1 MAVVS
6 LVPASSASPIRP
18 AAFLQRHYV
27 FLRQARDAS
36 HQAFFFLGLLEVPF
50 SRKAKDAV
58 ADYRPFALYQVR
70 ALVRAVH
77 LPDDYDQMEDEL
89 QADTLQVTE
98 ARRRELER
106 AIKLFHR
113 WRAVFDQLQDLRYV
127 ELDRLRRDLTAFLED
142 SREEALLKRLETH
155 WLPDLLTYLRKNL
168 ALLWASVL
176 VLVAVLK
183 VDAVN
188 SLLLNEGRTLLFPL
202 ALLALPLAASRFV
215 PGFLRS
221 KLGAAP
227 VWDLGG
233 PALRSFRRQALEPG
247 RLIHRWPAGDQGL
260 WREIFK
266 GQMIQ
271 LLAYAV
277 WWLFA
282 FTCLYGLNWLGR
294 CSGSTVT
301 AFLVLSHFYVLLIL
315 ARALDVWEYLD
326 PRPVRL
332 LLLLGSL
339 VLLLALFAGIGREV
353 VAISLLGVAFT
364 WPFVSRRHRGSL
376 RLVVVLC
383 LLGAAGATYRGK
395 LTVDKEVWREEGASP
410 SWKRLG
416 RQDWPFPAPPGSRA
430 PVVLLAASGGGS
442 RAAVYTG
449 LALHKLQA
457 EKPWISEQLQAIS
470 SVSGGSLATAA
481 YIARLY
487 ETPVATHPKV
497 RRSLRDYRLAE
508 LQTALR
514 RDFLLPTLFGAL
526 VPGQTRGAA
535 IEEEW
540 RSGPIELHQHRLGD
554 LSRRWLWWKNDGA
567 PVPPFPLPLFN
578 SSTLDGHNVVI
589 SPLAKELYTRPGL
602 DDEASDPRRNAYCE
616 VAGDEDVP
624 TWVYYRDGVYGLED
638 FLPRFDPR
646 LSSAVRASANF
657 PFGFPLVRVET
668 TRPLFFSP
676 IPADREEGEVKTVHL
691 TDGGALSNS
700 GMWSLFNLLMHPENR
715 EQLKKRGVL
724 LIVIEASRMPSYRRL
739 DQGVNSL
746 WGTIED
752 QGPVGQ
758 RLHREMLELLA
769 MAYGRRIAVV
779 QLDLVP
785 LESYNVFTTWALD
798 HGSLGQL
805 EKSFDRRWKA
815 EAKNLDASW
824 AQLTGSTPAREPYI
838 ARRRPPLD

>member
-1 MAVVS
+1 MAVAE
-6 LVPASSASPIRP
+6 LVPAPAPIRP
-18 AAFLQRHYV
+18 AEFLQRHRV
-27 FLRQARDAS
+27 FLRQARDAG
-36 HQAFFFLGLLEVPF
+36 HQAFFFLGLLEVPLG
-50 SRKAKDAV
+50 RKAKDAV

-70 ALVRAVH
+70 TLVRAVH
-77 LPDDYDQMEDEL
+77 LPDYYDQMETDLEVGVHE
-89 QADTLQVTE
+89 VTE
-98 ARRRELER
+98 AKRQELLLAIGLFRR
-106 AIKLFHR
+106 
-113 WRAVFDQLQDLRYV
+113 WCAVFDQLDNLRSV
-127 ELDRLRRDLTAFLED
+127 EVYRLRRDLAAFMEE
-142 SREEALLKRLETH
+142 SREKGFLKRLETH

-168 ALLWASVL
+168 ALLWTSAL
-176 VLVAVLK
+176 VLALALK
-183 VDAVN
+183 VTAVN
-188 SLLLNEGRTLLFPL
+188 SLLLNERH
-202 ALLALPLAASRFV
+202 ALLLPMALLLLPLAADRFV

-221 KLGAAP
+221 RLGAAP

-233 PALRSFRRQALEPG
+233 PALRSFRRQALEPR
-247 RLIHRWPAGDQGL
+247 RLIHRWPAGDKGL
-260 WREIFK
+260 GREVFK
-266 GQMIQ
+266 GQMLK
-271 LLAYAV
+271 LLGYTA
-277 WWLFA
+277 WWLIC
-282 FTCLYGLNWLGR
+282 FTALYGLYLLDGL
-294 CSGSTVT
+294 SGSTIT

-315 ARALDVWEYLD
+315 ARAVDFWEFLD
-326 PRPVRL
+326 PRPVRP

-339 VLLLALFAGIGREV
+339 VLLLALLAGVGREV
-353 VAISLLGVAFT
+353 VAVSLAGAALA
-364 WPFVSRRHRGSL
+364 WPFVSRRHRAWL

-383 LLGAAGATYRGK
+383 LIAVAGATWRGK
-395 LTVDKEVWREEGASP
+395 LTVDKEVWQEQEAPWQRIG
-410 SWKRLG
+410 WD
-416 RQDWPFPAPPGSRA
+416 DWPFPAPPGQTPA

-449 LALHKLQA
+449 LTLHKLQEDKAHIA
-457 EKPWISEQLQAIS
+457 EQIQAIS
-470 SVSGGSLATAA
+470 SVSGGSLASAA

-487 ETPVATHPKV
+487 DTPVADHPGV
-497 RRSLRDYRLAE
+497 RENLRDRSLADLRP
-508 LQTALR
+508 ALG

-526 VPGQTRGAA
+526 VPGRTRGAA

-540 RSGPIELHQHRLGD
+540 RSGPIGLHEYRLSH
-554 LSRRWLWWKNDGA
+554 LSRRWLRWKRQGA

-589 SPLAKELYTRPGL
+589 SPLARGLYTRLGL
-602 DDEASDPRRNAYCE
+602 EDEASDPLRNAYHE

-638 FLPRFDPR
+638 LLERFDPR

-657 PFGFPLVRVET
+657 PFGFPLVRLET

-676 IPADREEGEVKTVHL
+676 IPADREEGELKTVRL

-700 GMWSLFNLLMHPENR
+700 GMWSLFNLLMHPDNR
-715 EQLKKRGVL
+715 TRLKERGVL
-724 LIVIEASRMPSYRRL
+724 LIVVEASRMPSYRRV
-739 DQGVNSL
+739 DQAVNSL

-769 MAYGRRIAVV
+769 MAYGNRIAVV

-805 EKSFDRRWKA
+805 ETSFERRWEA
-815 EAKNLDASW
+815 EVKNLDASW
-824 AQLTGSTPAREPYI
+824 AQLTGSAPGQRPYI